1 MEKEEIEKSEAVIDT
16 PRTGRINVEAKKSAN
31 KVLIIVA
38 IAFSV
43 IAIAMVVFALV
54 NKLNT
59 KVYANIYIKD
69 VEVSG
74 QTEQEVADTVKALNE
89 RLKEKVVT
97 VKYNDSVIME
107 LTPDSIDMTIDEQ
120 ATIKSV
126 MEYGRTENIVLN
138 NVKILKTMFKKAVLT
153 PLYQY
158 SEAKLTNIS
167 VEITAGV
174 DGRVKDD
181 SFSLDEENYVLVIT
195 KGKSGKDIVVEDF
208 KEDILSLLKDDIS
221 TEYNLELEDRKPNV
235 LDVDV
240 VYAKV
245 CREAK
250 DAYVDETVKPIV
262 YHKHVMGISFDK
274 EKLRETLNKPENQDE
289 GKIIKFQLTSTEP
302 KVKIQDITKDI
313 YKDKLGSYTSSYS
326 NSDSNRA
333 SNVALG
339 AKMLNGTIVMPG
351 ETFSFNKVMGDCG
364 LSSRG
369 FKKAAVF
376 KGGKV
381 VQEVGGG
388 ICQISSTLYIS
399 VLYANLGIVSRSN
412 HALPVGYVPV
422 GLDATVYYPYLDF
435 KFKNTRDYPIKIVAT
450 TTTSRKLTIS
460 IYGTEEDK
468 EYDVELTSW
477 VTANIPSK
485 VEKQNDPTLEKGK
498 TKIIQAG
505 APGKKSVA
513 YKTVKYNGK
522 VISKVLLS
530 QDSYGS
536 TPKII
541 AVGTKEVVKEEEKDN
556 NTSTGT
562 GSSTTPG
569 GNTGEQNSGGGTT
582 SGGESTGDNSGDV
595 TTDSSS
601 DANQPAA

>member
-69 VEVSG
+69 VEVG
-74 QTEQEVADTVKALNE
+74 GKTEQEVADTLKALNE
-89 RLKEKVVT
+89 RLKEKVIT

-240 VYAKV
+240 VHAKV

-569 GNTGEQNSGGGTT
+569 GNTGDQNSGGGTT
-582 SGGESTGDNSGDV
+582 SGGESTGDNSGNV
-595 TTDSSS
+595 TTDSGS